1 MMLCSNCSED
11 YVPMPEEARLIR
23 QGDLTPLCPK
33 CAPVAPTPP
42 PREKEEDA
50 VEKIKVLWRAERITV
65 DGKIGATMRL
75 PKKIVRPVISPLR
88 KPRADLLHVFVLT
101 EGDHQSQSSAPRTIL
116 HTNLDTFIKNK
127 QNFWVNKIPSYWDEQ
142 TGIARIEVK
151 LSDILDVIREDELTR
166 VRCVDG
172 SEVRLHYR

>member
-1 MMLCSNCSED
+1 MLCRNCSEE
-11 YVPMPEEARLIR
+11 YTPGPEEARLIS
-23 QGDLTPLCPK
+23 QGDLVPLCAE
-33 CAPVAPTPP
+33 CAPVAPPP
-42 PREKEEDA
+42 PKRDKDEVT
-50 VEKIKVLWRAERITV
+50 VEKPKVLWRAERITI

-116 HTNLDTFIKNK
+116 HTNLETFTTDK

-151 LSDILDVIREDELTR
+151 LSDILDVIREEDLTR